1 MHSDNMVYP
10 DEVDDKPFI
19 FVSYSRKDEKLV
31 QEVIKI
37 LKDNHFRFWYDMGL
51 KSGSEWA
58 EELGDK
64 INKCEQFMVLMSKNA
79 TESKYVR
86 KEVGMAID
94 TKREGNIICVHL
106 EETRL
111 TPGLHLLL
119 DNIHALY
126 KYAYK
131 NEIEFEKAICKAA
144 SKETFI
150 NDYAIEGN
158 KIGSARIKFEETYDI
173 AGLIGKGGMGTV
185 YLAKHTRTNA
195 IVAVKYAS
203 IDDTYRGEVIKESFY
218 NEKKILSSLMNANC
232 PYVPQIIDWY
242 EDENSIYIIQ
252 SYIFG
257 EPLKKKE
264 NYSEE
269 EVVKIAIK
277 VLGILR
283 YMHENNII
291 YRDVKPANL
300 IQNNTEDIFVVD
312 FGISRQFI
320 DLDEMED
327 AVGTVGFAPPEQYYC
342 YNGKVHTDFTSDI
355 FALGKTMEYLLYP
368 EMIKLKKNIAIRA
381 YRPDVSAEL
390 EAIIL
395 KMTSYCQKDRYE
407 TVDKMIDVMTN
418 YKKTTM
424 FRRVI
429 LRILSDV
436 NRRKNKKQLS
446 NRKDDNFV
454 NLNNQPFYETT
465 TLLEETE
472 RQRVSYGSN
481 TEILDSTDNK

>member
-1 MHSDNMVYP
+1 M
-10 DEVDDKPFI
+10 
-19 FVSYSRKDEKLV
+19 
-31 QEVIKI
+31 
-37 LKDNHFRFWYDMGL
+37 
-51 KSGSEWA
+51 
-58 EELGDK
+58 
-64 INKCEQFMVLMSKNA
+64 
-79 TESKYVR
+79 
-86 KEVGMAID
+86 
-94 TKREGNIICVHL
+94 
-106 EETRL
+106 
-111 TPGLHLLL
+111 
-119 DNIHALY
+119 
-126 KYAYK
+126 
-131 NEIEFEKAICKAA
+131 
-144 SKETFI
+144 
-150 NDYAIEGN
+150 
-158 KIGSARIKFEETYDI
+158 
-173 AGLIGKGGMGTV
+173 
-185 YLAKHTRTNA
+185 
-195 IVAVKYAS
+195 
-203 IDDTYRGEVIKESFY
+203 
-218 NEKKILSSLMNANC
+218 
-232 PYVPQIIDWY
+232 
-242 EDENSIYIIQ
+242 
-252 SYIFG
+252 
-257 EPLKKKE
+257 
-264 NYSEE
+264 
-269 EVVKIAIK
+269 
-277 VLGILR
+277 
-283 YMHENNII
+283 
-291 YRDVKPANL
+291 
-300 IQNNTEDIFVVD
+300 
-312 FGISRQFI
+312 
-320 DLDEMED
+320 
-327 AVGTVGFAPPEQYYC
+327 GTVGFAPPEQYYC